1 MCSLIKINSLD
12 KRKAA
17 MFLVVAIF
25 SVFATQAHAQQ
36 RVSTEPESSLATQ
49 EGQNVTLLC
58 RYGLPIQLCRI
69 TIPGAPT
76 LILSP
81 ENPRNDGYHYF
92 GAGLQSGQC
101 GVQIDNVRKEN
112 HGDMKCFLVVGD
124 QEVVGTI
131 EIIIALPPMAPEIDV
146 LNGNNA
152 LQADTELVAT
162 CASSRGRPVGQIT
175 WYLENDVITP
185 IQSNVIN
192 NIDDKNTNMTLY
204 TVNEKISYH
213 VKPEDNLKRL
223 RCHVAHPGYVP
234 EGFLEA
240 AAQIRVE
247 FLPQALPE
255 QVVTGLEIGRQATL
269 SIIIHANPR
278 PNVEWIVAG
287 QVIRQGEQ
295 KDRFI
300 VEDPIDV
307 GTDQYNVTLIITELS
322 LEDTTR
328 NYILK
333 SSNRYG
339 QQTYNLRIGSAS
351 QGDEAG
357 LGIVPII
364 AISIVSVFILL
375 VVVLILV
382 AKVTKRWC
390 FAGDSLHP
398 NGPDSEAQIAPNE
411 MDDGKTHEHF
421 EQHEKMDDDED
432 MDDDNHNAPSVDG
445 VKNSGAN
452 GKSKGNTSV

>member
-1 MCSLIKINSLD
+1 MIKAKRINNNNNNRTDELI
-12 KRKAA
+12 
-17 MFLVVAIF
+17 
-25 SVFATQAHAQQ
+25 FATTANAQQQ
-36 RVSTEPESSLATQ
+36 RVTTEPESPLATQ

-69 TIPGAPT
+69 TMAGAPT

-101 GVQIDNVRKEN
+101 GVQIDNIRKEN
-112 HGDMKCFLVVGD
+112 HGEMKCFLVAGD
-124 QEVVGTI
+124 QEVVGSI
-131 EIIIALPPMAPEIDV
+131 DIVIALPPMAPELEITSR
-146 LNGNNA
+146 NNA
-152 LQADTELVAT
+152 LQADSELEAT
-162 CASSRGRPVGQIT
+162 CRSSRGRPAGQIS
-175 WYLENDVITP
+175 WFMENDLITP
-185 IQSNVIN
+185 IQSDTIEE
-192 NIDDKNTNMTLY
+192 IDQKNTNMTLL
-204 TVNEKISYH
+204 TVIEKISYH
-213 VKPEDNLKRL
+213 VKPEDNQKRL
-223 RCHVAHPGYVP
+223 RCRVAHAGYSP
-234 EGFLEA
+234 EGFVEA
-240 AAQIRVE
+240 AQQMQVE
-247 FLPQALPE
+247 FLPQAMPE
-255 QVVTGLEIGRQATL
+255 QVVTGLEIGRPATL
-269 SIIIHANPR
+269 STVIRANPR
-278 PNVEWIVAG
+278 PSVEWIVSG

-300 VEDPIDV
+300 VEDPIEV
-307 GTDQYNVTLIITELS
+307 GRDEYNVTLIITELS

-333 SSNRYG
+333 SSNRHG

-351 QGDEAG
+351 QGDDSG

-364 AISIVSVFILL
+364 AISIVSVFIVL
-375 VVVLILV
+375 VVALILV
-382 AKVTKRWC
+382 AKITKRWC

-421 EQHEKMDDDED
+421 EQQMDNDED
-432 MDDDNHNAPSVDG
+432 NEDDNHNESPADG